1 LKWRRFIFTALKE
14 GGKMRK
20 YSFFFIFSCYLLLP
34 IIASAES
41 FHKNSLISEI
51 RVGIMEHDVATR
63 ANKHEDGQDL
73 NSEFF
78 FRSPDLKVLRVVG
91 SPRPSLGIS
100 INSNN
105 DTSQLYTGLNWD
117 VIFFD
122 RSFVSIGLGGSLH
135 NGELQSTDP
144 DRQRL
149 GSRALFRAAI
159 AAGFN
164 INSNLSVSA
173 MFDHVSNGRTAYPNN
188 GLEKFGIQF
197 GFSY

>member
-1 LKWRRFIFTALKE
+1 LKT
-14 GGKMRK
+14 
-20 YSFFFIFSCYLLLP
+20 YSLILLLVLNLGYP
-34 IIASAES
+34 TAALSGS
-41 FHKNSLISEI
+41 PHTDPLINEI

-63 ANKHEDGQDL
+63 ANKHEGGQDL
-73 NSEFF
+73 NGEFF
-78 FRSPDLKVLRVVG
+78 FRSPDLKLLRMVG

-100 INSNN
+100 INSNE

-117 VIFFD
+117 LIFFE
-122 RSFVSIGLGGSLH
+122 RSFLSIGLGGSVH

-164 INSNLSVSA
+164 INSKLNVSA
-173 MFDHVSNGRTAYPNN
+173 IFDHVSNGRTAYPNN

>member
-1 LKWRRFIFTALKE
+1 
-14 GGKMRK
+14 
-20 YSFFFIFSCYLLLP
+20 LP
-34 IIASAES
+34 IVANAES
-41 FHKNSLISEI
+41 FQKNSPINEI

-63 ANKHEDGQDL
+63 ANKHESGQDF

-78 FRSPDLKVLRVVG
+78 FRSPNLKLLRRVG

-117 VIFFD
+117 VTFFD
-122 RSFVSIGLGGSLH
+122 RSFVSIGLGGSVH

-164 INSNLSVSA
+164 ITSKLNVSA